1 MQVPIFIQQ
10 LAQGNYRAKAW
21 DISADGVTEEDA
33 LAHLATL
40 LQQGQITTLEIQ
52 TEKSKDWR
60 QVAGLFE
67 HDTTFDELQ
76 AYIAQKRQEENEKEG
91 IFPEQ
96 NA

>member
-10 LAQGNYRAKAW
+10 LAQGTYRAKAW
-21 DISADGVTEEDA
+21 DMSADGVTEEDA

-40 LQQGQITTLEIQ
+40 LKQGQITTLEIQ
-52 TEKSKDWR
+52 TEKVKDWR
-60 QVAGLFE
+60 RVAGLFE